1 MIKTYRSNGGE
12 VLNMDNEILT
22 VKQAAEYLK
31 LSVRSVHK
39 LIADKKLLA
48 SQISV
53 RSWRVKKSD
62 IDSFLI
68 ENTNLVKGGY
78 SDESSN

>member
-1 MIKTYRSNGGE
+1 MT
-12 VLNMDNEILT
+12 DEIMT

-48 SQISV
+48 SQVSV
-53 RSWRVKKSD
+53 RSWRVKKTD
-62 IDSFLI
+62 IDSFLVK
-68 ENTNLVKGGY
+68 NANLAEGGY
-78 SDESSN
+78 DGGTRN

>member
-1 MIKTYRSNGGE
+1 MT
-12 VLNMDNEILT
+12 DEIMT

-53 RSWRVKKSD
+53 RSWRVKKCD
-62 IDSFLI
+62 IDSFLST
-68 ENTNLVKGGY
+68 NTNLAEGGY
-78 SDESSN
+78 DGGAGN

>member
-1 MIKTYRSNGGE
+1 MN
-12 VLNMDNEILT
+12 DEILT

-39 LIADKKLLA
+39 LIANKKLLA
-48 SQISV
+48 SQISI

-68 ENTNLVKGGY
+68 ENANLSK
-78 SDESSN
+78 

>member
-1 MIKTYRSNGGE
+1 LGDGGRD
-12 VLNMDNEILT
+12 MTDEIMT

-62 IDSFLI
+62 IDMFLI
-68 ENTNLVKGGY
+68 KNANLVEGGY
-78 SDESSN
+78 NGEPNS